1 LSLIAKVEGPLRV
14 RSVRLGAFMTIVGLS
29 LVLPGVC
36 FAADPTPAQA
46 PGGAPSEALPK
57 GTLPG
62 AAPTRPNTAPTSDAP
77 PGAMPPESTP
87 SATPP
92 AEPTEVAPSVA
103 PAPAP
108 GPVAPVAQVAPV
120 APPPFPSPP
129 ELPPPGDPTAHLHDG
144 FYLRLSGGF
153 GFGSDSLKSHL
164 IRSGSMDGFATAGEI
179 MMGGTPGAGV
189 VVGGAI
195 QTATIYSPTS
205 KVNDQSVKGPH
216 QLAVFAFGPFVDWYV
231 NPRRGLH
238 LQAFVGLS
246 ALGSDASKGSEDP
259 GGLAFSLGVGYEWWV
274 GDQWSMG
281 ILGRFLYSADT
292 WKSSSIDET
301 HSVVVPSAL
310 FTATYH

>member
-1 LSLIAKVEGPLRV
+1 MSLIAKVEGPLRV
-14 RSVRLGAFMTIVGLS
+14 RSVRLGAFMTIVGLA
-29 LVLPGVC
+29 LVLPVVC
-36 FAADPTPAQA
+36 FAADPTPPPA
-46 PGGAPSEALPK
+46 PGGAPSEALPQ

-62 AAPTRPNTAPTSDAP
+62 AAPAAPSAAPTSDAP
-77 PGAMPPESTP
+77 PGAMPPASTP
-87 SATPP
+87 GATTPP
-92 AEPTEVAPSVA
+92 VEPTPIAPSVTPA

-108 GPVAPVAQVAPV
+108 V
-120 APPPFPSPP
+120 APPAFPPP
-129 ELPPPGDPTAHLHDG
+129 PDLPPQGDPTAHLHDG

-164 IRSGSMDGFATAGEI
+164 ISSGSMDGFATAGEI
-179 MMGGTPGAGV
+179 MIGGTPGAGV
-189 VVGGAI
+189 VVGGAV

-216 QLAVFAFGPFVDWYV
+216 QLALFAFGPFVDWYV
-231 NPRRGLH
+231 NPHRGLH

-246 ALGSDASKGSEDP
+246 ALGADASKGSEDP

-274 GDQWSMG
+274 GEQWSMG

-292 WKSSSIDET
+292 WKSSSVDET